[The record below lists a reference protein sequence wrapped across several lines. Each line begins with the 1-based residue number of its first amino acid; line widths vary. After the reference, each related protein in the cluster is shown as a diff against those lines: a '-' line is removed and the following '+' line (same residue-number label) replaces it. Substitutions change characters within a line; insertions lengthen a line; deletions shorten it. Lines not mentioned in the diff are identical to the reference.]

1 MSAGS
6 GLPPSG
12 KTPAV
17 PTTRTPLRMPPSS
30 RAKLDPR
37 RPAAADR
44 SAGAP
49 FSTLGSPEVVIGT
62 NPVFGHH
69 APTDALP
76 LGFNR
81 GIEMSHFSQDARVAP
96 APPETLAGAGAAAG
110 SSDPAQGLPKTKNP
124 RIGFVPTQA
133 DRSGLERES
142 RPLIALKAPTL
153 LSPEQQASLRETHRD
168 ELLAHP
174 KANYIITCRDPKNL
188 EAGPRTY
195 YVKDWAET
203 APAIK
208 EWGDKR
214 KTPLRQTLLLLEGDW
229 PSDLINRA
237 HHHILAIPSN
247 HVEDKI
253 EANRTTLTPM
263 RAPIATAG
271 SNAASAPAPS
281 LNRFAPLPPKNRP
294 PVAPAVTL
302 VTSLDAA
309 GGLDNAEESKG
320 LDNTDIPDA
329 PQYTDIPD
337 APQLIDDAT
346 AMNTQAA
353 GLSEDDLGELTFT
366 RVLTPEQTIE
376 QIVQEAVE
384 RERKQA
390 AYELFCSTRTRKTI
404 SITSAVLTISAAI
417 AVVVWYFKFRDTCQ
431 QGLTATPASP
441 DGLFALTNL
450 LRFMFGPVTAQIPT
464 AVALATTCGALAATQ
479 FSESAQVTA
488 NFPQIGR
495 LPGLHHAFTEAEIT
509 QHGEIVDFNLTT
521 LTGDMTCGNS
531 QDGTIGVSYHDSG
544 KDLDLTT
551 SLSARITGTAAP
563 FSMTLPQS
571 LTLNTTESQQDFTPF
586 SELTLQALHPTYS
599 ARPTLVLNTAQPN
612 FSCSNQAEMK
622 ATFEQQSANTNPDQ
636 RIDFTDR
643 NGIWE
648 ATGTPDVLQ
657 NLFGQIKF
665 RPNGDTA
672 TPGTQ
677 TQDTLTL
684 GIIDPCA
691 TDPTSVDTHQ
701 ITVGYTAYETALVIN
716 DSACSAQSPVTAGT
730 NYSPF
735 SCLTF
740 TAGSRYGD
748 YQATFSGILS
758 DASRNYPG
766 ASTTSSYV
774 SLRGNFSTIQNGARA
789 YEETLNGDAFP
800 SGNTV
805 LYRSG
810 VNITNLHTNQSIAT
824 RARPLFATNPA
835 HAYADAGPSTITLI
849 PGQIS
854 RAFSTQVTIGNQY
867 DLVQKQIT
875 LSTPG
880 LSAPS
885 DINVIPVGNNGF
897 ICIQTMPYC
906 QSYFTQA
913 VQFTLPVQPSGE
925 VSRAHLSSE
934 EKGLVSGISTSR
946 GIDISGCNP
955 VVLPTASFQRS
966 SAPTTLYSFNPF
978 DLTGARLVFDAK
990 DTLRTDPRV
999 CYLLQVTNPDL
1010 SSYNLTGCV
1019 TGPFSVGNAFLN
1031 GTDPVVTIPRNATVG
1046 SITSVNATVF
1056 ATFNA
1061 TGCLGEVIPTSRS
1074 QASVQMLTPDV
1085 PPSVNLP
1092 TGHNLLIA
1100 PGQTHVL
1107 SNLIT
1112 VDNGNHEPS
1121 QALNLTCVSDC
1132 GPDLELFNPLA
1143 FSYGGFNGSDSRFSI
1158 LFFGTP
1164 SQVAQA
1170 LSQTNITAPS
1180 TAFDSAFQGCKAE
1193 CDATYG
1199 DSDTTSLTL
1208 TRE

>member
-1 MSAGS
+1 
-6 GLPPSG
+6 
-12 KTPAV
+12 
-17 PTTRTPLRMPPSS
+17 
-30 RAKLDPR
+30 
-37 RPAAADR
+37 
-44 SAGAP
+44 
-49 FSTLGSPEVVIGT
+49 
-62 NPVFGHH
+62 
-69 APTDALP
+69 
-76 LGFNR
+76 
-81 GIEMSHFSQDARVAP
+81 MSHFSQDARVAP
-96 APPETLAGAGAAAG
+96 APPENLSGASAAA
-110 SSDPAQGLPKTKNP
+110 SSLDLTQGLPKTKNP
-124 RIGFVPTQA
+124 RMGFVPTQA
-133 DRSGLERES
+133 HRSAIERES
-142 RPLIALKAPTL
+142 RPLITLKAPTL
-153 LSPEQQASLRETHRD
+153 LSAEQQRSLRETHRD
-168 ELLAHP
+168 GLLAHP
-174 KANYIITCRDPKNL
+174 KANYIITCRDPKSP
-188 EAGPRTY
+188 EDTRRTY

-214 KTPLRQTLLLLEGDW
+214 KTPLRQTLLLLDGDW
-229 PSDLINRA
+229 PSDLRNPA

-271 SNAASAPAPS
+271 SNAASVPAAPS
-281 LNRFAPLPPKNRP
+281 LNRFTPLPPRNHP
-294 PVAPAVTL
+294 PVAAPAVKL
-302 VTSLDAA
+302 ATSLDVES
-309 GGLDNAEESKG
+309 GLVVEEESKG
-320 LDNTDIPDA
+320 LDNADIPDT
-329 PQYTDIPD
+329 PE
-337 APQLIDDAT
+337 LIDDAT

-353 GLSEDDLGELTFT
+353 GVSEDDLGELTFT
-366 RVLTPEQTIE
+366 RVLTPEQTIQ

-390 AYELFCSTRTRKTI
+390 AYELFCSTKTRKTI
-404 SITSAVLTISAAI
+404 SIASAVLTISAAI

-431 QGLTATPASP
+431 QGLTATPASS
-441 DGLFALTNL
+441 DGLLALTNL
-450 LRFMFGPVTAQIPT
+450 LQFMFGPVTAQVPT
-464 AVALATTCGALAATQ
+464 AVALATTCGALAASQ
-479 FSESAQVTA
+479 FSGSAQVTA
-488 NFPQIGR
+488 HFPATGM
-495 LPGLHHAFTEAEIT
+495 LPALHHAFTEVELT
-509 QHGEIVDFNLTT
+509 QYGETVNFNLTP
-521 LTGDMTCGNS
+521 LTEDMTCGNT
-531 QDGTIGVSYHDSG
+531 QDGMIGIAYHDSQ
-544 KDLDLTT
+544 KDLDLTA
-551 SLSARITGTAAP
+551 SVPARITGTAVP

-571 LTLNTTESQQDFTPF
+571 LTLNSTESQQDFTPF
-586 SELTLQALHPTYS
+586 SELNLQALHPTY
-599 ARPTLVLNTAQPN
+599 ATRPTLVLNTAQPN

-740 TAGSRYGD
+740 TTGSLYGD

-766 ASTTSSYV
+766 AYSTSSYV

-789 YEETLNGDAFP
+789 YEEALNGHAFP

-810 VNITNLHTNQSIAT
+810 VNITNLHTNQSFLT
-824 RARPLFATNPA
+824 RARPLFVTNPA
-835 HAYADAGPSTITLI
+835 QAYVDSGPSTITLI

-854 RAFSTQVTIGNQY
+854 RAFSTQVTTGNQY
-867 DLVQKQIT
+867 DLAQKQIT

-913 VQFTLPVQPSGE
+913 VQFTLPVKGSGE
-925 VSRAHLSSE
+925 ISRAHVSSE

-955 VVLPTASFQRS
+955 VVLPTATFQRS
-966 SAPTTLYSFNPF
+966 NAPTTLYSFNPF

-990 DTLRTDPRV
+990 DALRTDPRV

-1031 GTDPVVTIPRNATVG
+1031 GTDPVVTIPRNSTVG

-1074 QASVQMLTPDV
+1074 QASAQMVTPDV
-1085 PPSVNLP
+1085 PPSVSLP
-1092 TGHNLLIA
+1092 TGQNLLIA

-1107 SNLIT
+1107 STLII
-1112 VDNGNHEPS
+1112 VDNGNHEPR
-1121 QALNLTCVSDC
+1121 QALNLTCASDC

-1143 FSYGGFNGSDSRFSI
+1143 FNYAGFNGSDSRFSI

-1164 SQVAQA
+1164 SQVAQS
-1170 LSQTNITAPS
+1170 LSQTNISTPS
-1180 TAFDSAFQGCKAE
+1180 TAFNSAFQGCRAK

>member
-1 MSAGS
+1 
-6 GLPPSG
+6 
-12 KTPAV
+12 
-17 PTTRTPLRMPPSS
+17 
-30 RAKLDPR
+30 
-37 RPAAADR
+37 
-44 SAGAP
+44 
-49 FSTLGSPEVVIGT
+49 
-62 NPVFGHH
+62 
-69 APTDALP
+69 
-76 LGFNR
+76 
-81 GIEMSHFSQDARVAP
+81 MSHFSQDARVAP
-96 APPETLAGAGAAAG
+96 APPENLAGAGASAG
-110 SSDPAQGLPKTKNP
+110 SSHPSQGLPKTKNS
-124 RIGFVPTQA
+124 RMGFVPTQA

-142 RPLIALKAPTL
+142 RPLALKAPTI
-153 LSPEQQASLRETHRD
+153 LSAQQQASLRETHR
-168 ELLAHP
+168 EGLLSHP
-174 KANYIITCRDPKNL
+174 KANYIITCRDPKDL

-229 PSDLINRA
+229 PSDLLTAA

-263 RAPIATAG
+263 RAPIASAG
-271 SNAASAPAPS
+271 SNAASVPAAPS
-281 LNRFAPLPPKNRP
+281 LNRFTPLPPRNRP
-294 PVAPAVTL
+294 PAAPAVTL
-302 VTSLDAA
+302 ITSLDAA

-320 LDNTDIPDA
+320 LDNADIPDT
-329 PQYTDIPD
+329 PE
-337 APQLIDDAT
+337 LIDDAT

-366 RVLTPEQTIE
+366 RVLTPEQTIQ

-404 SITSAVLTISAAI
+404 SIASAVLTISAAI

-431 QGLTATPASP
+431 QGLTATPASS
-441 DGLFALTNL
+441 DGLLALTNL
-450 LRFMFGPVTAQIPT
+450 LQFMFGPVTAQVPT
-464 AVALATTCGALAATQ
+464 AVALATTCGALAANQ
-479 FSESAQVTA
+479 FSAAQVTA
-488 NFPQIGR
+488 HFPQTGR
-495 LPGLHHAFTEAEIT
+495 LPGLHRAFTEAEIT
-509 QHGEIVDFNLTT
+509 RHGETIDFDLTT
-521 LTGDMTCGNS
+521 LTGYMTCGNT
-531 QDGTIGVSYHDSG
+531 QDGTIGITYHDFQ
-544 KDLDLTT
+544 KDLDLTA
-551 SLSARITGTAAP
+551 SVPARITGEAPP

-571 LTLNTTESQQDFTPF
+571 LTLNSTESHQDFTPF
-586 SELTLQALHPTYS
+586 SELDLQALHPTYS
-599 ARPTLVLNTAQPN
+599 ARPTVVLNTAQPN
-612 FSCSNQAEMK
+612 FLCTNQAEMK

-648 ATGTPDVLQ
+648 ATGTPEILK

-665 RPNGDTA
+665 RANGDTA
-672 TPGTQ
+672 VPGTQ
-677 TQDTLTL
+677 TQDTINL
-684 GIIDPCA
+684 GIVDPCA
-691 TDPTSVDTHQ
+691 TDPTSIDTRQ

-716 DSACSAQSPVTAGT
+716 DAACSAQSPVTAGT

-789 YEETLNGDAFP
+789 YEEALNGDAFP

-810 VNITNLHTNQSIAT
+810 VNISNLHSNQSFVT

-835 HAYADAGPSTITLI
+835 HAYADTGPSTITLV

-854 RAFSTQVTIGNQY
+854 RAFSAQVTTGNQY

-906 QSYFTQA
+906 QSYYTQA

-925 VSRAHLSSE
+925 VSRAHVSSE
-934 EKGLVSGISTSR
+934 EKGLVSGIATSR

-966 SAPTTLYSFNPF
+966 NAPTTLYSFNPF

-990 DTLRTDPRV
+990 DALRTDVRA
-999 CYLLQVTNPDL
+999 CYLVEVSGPDQPA
-1010 SSYNLTGCV
+1010 YNLTGCV

-1031 GTDPVVTIPRNATVG
+1031 GTDPVVTIPRNSTVG
-1046 SITSVNATVF
+1046 SVTSVNATLF

-1061 TGCLGEVIPTSRS
+1061 TGCSGEVIPTSRS
-1074 QASVQMLTPDV
+1074 QASVQMVTPDV
-1085 PPSVNLP
+1085 PPSVSLP

-1132 GPDLELFNPLA
+1132 GPDLKLFNPLA

-1164 SQVAQA
+1164 SQVGQA
-1170 LSQTNITAPS
+1170 LFRTNITAPS

-1193 CDATYG
+1193 CDGTYG
-1199 DSDTTSLTL
+1199 DSDMTYLTL